1 MGKSVEGMVDDID
14 ISTGKNKRGGKYTKV
29 TLEIDGEKY
38 GTFKGNSDE
47 LDEFLDE
54 VEEGDEVELELEK
67 NGKYWNIKSGEVTDA
82 DSKPKKKKKKS
93 KKSDDDDDDDDE
105 KPRKKGKKSSGG
117 DDKKGWQPEDT
128 RRVVYMAAFD
138 KAFAVVNYGLEHEML
153 TVGSKKA
160 NKFDNYMNLIDEV
173 TNRIAAFALTTAQEE
188 AYVSNYEAKDAGEE
202 EEGEEE

>member
-1 MGKSVEGMVDDID
+1 MGKSVEGTVDDID
-14 ISTGKNKRGGKYTKV
+14 ISTGTNKRGGKYTKV
-29 TLEIDGEKY
+29 TLEVDGDKY

-67 NGKYWNIKSGEVTDA
+67 NGKYWNITEGTVTGSD
-82 DSKPKKKKKKS
+82 DTPKKKKKKS
-93 KKSDDDDDDDDE
+93 KKDEDDEDE
-105 KPRKKGKKSSGG
+105 KPRKKGKKSSSG

-128 RRVVYMAAFD
+128 RRVVYMASFD

-173 TNRIAAFALTTAQEE
+173 TNRIAAFALTVAQEE
-188 AYVSNYEAKDAGEE
+188 SYVSNYEPKDTSEE
-202 EEGEEE
+202 EEGTDE